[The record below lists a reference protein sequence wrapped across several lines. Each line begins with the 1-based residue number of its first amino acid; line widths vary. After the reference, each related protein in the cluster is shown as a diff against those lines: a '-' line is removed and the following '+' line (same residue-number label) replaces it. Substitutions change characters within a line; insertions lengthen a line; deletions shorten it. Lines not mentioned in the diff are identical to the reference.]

1 LDKQMKVQE
10 FLIEGNDESTPIKL
24 SSNQDDTPAKKF
36 IRELRAGPHRINPID
51 NSMTIITSTKS
62 GFSQAELKSV
72 VDNPTRVHISF
83 FQAYPQKAG
92 IGSEGMKALQD
103 MAAEDDI
110 SLELSVWTKGK
121 VNPSVLKK
129 FYASLGFK
137 PKKGGLLVW
146 NPPNK
151 KPLDEARKKKDTGGD
166 CYEAA
171 GRNMMNYQPFSDKGM
186 KLVHAFVSGQ
196 GSLTGRRYDH
206 AWNELGDEVIDN
218 SNGRNIRMPKQAYYA
233 LGNINPDDPDQYRVY
248 DMPGFRRM
256 VTKYKHWG
264 PWELKNNPKPI
275 SENSDIET
283 MQSKLEQLKSQALAN
298 YKLYHDGKLRLV
310 HGIIPG
316 PWKEIRELQAKIRA
330 AKREAKK
337 STLSDIS
344 EGTPSNRLDIERM
357 ALANGYHRIGKGVD
371 ASIYAKNNTDFVI
384 KILTGSHYN
393 PSASAKTFMKFYNFC
408 RKNADVPY
416 LPKFGPLEKLNLGYA
431 DNVEKFY
438 HTSMEKLQPIDRL
451 NWKAMNFLIHEV
463 DNNNTWSKVHSD
475 IDSANFKYE
484 YTPKNVKIERSE
496 EARRSHVLK
505 KFMEADIAQW
515 KNIFYLLKLLKRRRG
530 QSGWDPHRGNIM
542 QRANGTPVIIDPWV
556 D

>member
-1 LDKQMKVQE
+1 MRANE
-10 FLIEGNDESTPIKL
+10 FLIEGDDESTPIKL
-24 SSNQDDTPAKKF
+24 LGTQGDTPAKKF
-36 IRELRAGPHRINPID
+36 IRELRAGPHRINPLD
-51 NSMTIITSTKS
+51 DSMTIITSTKE

-72 VDNPTRVHISF
+72 ADNPTRVHISF
-83 FQAYPQKAG
+83 FQAHPQKAG
-92 IGSEGMKALQD
+92 VGSKGMKALQE

-121 VNPSVLKK
+121 VKPSVLKK

-137 PKKGGLLVW
+137 PEKGGLLVW
-146 NPPNK
+146 TPLNK
-151 KPLDEARKKKDTGGD
+151 KPLEEARKKKDTGGD

-248 DMPGFRRM
+248 DMPGFRKM

-264 PWELKNNPKPI
+264 PWELKSSPKPI

-298 YKLYHDGKLRLV
+298 YKLYLDGKLRLV

-337 STLSDIS
+337 ST
-344 EGTPSNRLDIERM
+344 T
-357 ALANGYHRIGKGVD
+357 GVSKD
-371 ASIYAKNNTDFVI
+371 
-384 KILTGSHYN
+384 
-393 PSASAKTFMKFYNFC
+393 
-408 RKNADVPY
+408 
-416 LPKFGPLEKLNLGYA
+416 NL
-431 DNVEKFY
+431 
-438 HTSMEKLQPIDRL
+438 
-451 NWKAMNFLIHEV
+451 
-463 DNNNTWSKVHSD
+463 
-475 IDSANFKYE
+475 
-484 YTPKNVKIERSE
+484 
-496 EARRSHVLK
+496 
-505 KFMEADIAQW
+505 
-515 KNIFYLLKLLKRRRG
+515 
-530 QSGWDPHRGNIM
+530 
-542 QRANGTPVIIDPWV
+542 
-556 D
+556 